1 MAETIRRGMLF
12 GGAATGIFVFGIVMA
27 VLGTLFG
34 LPEMRARLQIDMA
47 QQGNVFL
54 LLFMGILV
62 STLVAGPAIDSI
74 GNKIILVASSALVAA
89 GMAGLAPQQRRIAGV
104 IRTLAAQLQRVRS
117 FRQRLEH
124 QVISIRRD
132 RLNMAGDVLIEEN
145 LIDVELAGNFLW
157 NWRAMHSLAGRS
169 DRRTFRDWAAVADVC
184 GFCRSVRSTVSRDAL
199 SRVERPAELF
209 MARGAAGG
217 PVSGRAGAGIFVVLP
232 IGK

>member
-1 MAETIRRGMLF
+1 MLF

-89 GMAGLAPQQRRIAGV
+89 GMAG
-104 IRTLAAQLQRVRS
+104 
-117 FRQRLEH
+117 
-124 QVISIRRD
+124 
-132 RLNMAGDVLIEEN
+132 
-145 LIDVELAGNFLW
+145 
-157 NWRAMHSLAGRS
+157 
-169 DRRTFRDWAAVADVC
+169 VADAPSVC
-184 GFCRSVRSTVSRDAL
+184 GGRG
-199 SRVERPAELF
+199 PAGL
-209 MARGAAGG
+209 GG
-217 PVSGRAGAGIFVVLP
+217 FGGGGL
-232 IGK
+232 